1 MTVRGLKITRDL
13 TELDKLEKYL
23 KEHGY
28 KYDRTDDDGMEIAG
42 LHGLMHCIDQHQIVV
57 YKGEIRDW
65 DVICQYGSYGCEK
78 GLLEAMGE
86 RVVREGGDSVEGY
99 LTADEIIERLEAR
112 E

>member
-1 MTVRGLKITRDL
+1 MTRDL

-28 KYDRTDDDGMEIAG
+28 KYDRTDDDGKVTESPFG
-42 LHGLMHCIDQHQIVV
+42 LLPIFDHHQIIV
-57 YKGEIRDW
+57 YEKGKRSW
-65 DVICQYGSYGCEK
+65 DVILEYGSYGFEK
-78 GLLEAMGE
+78 GLLEVMGE
-86 RVVREGGDSVEGY
+86 RVVRKGGDSVEGY